1 MLDPPVNPLSRLHP
15 IEREKVQLQKHIE
28 KIKQIIFTNPYRHH
42 MQDWVRDKHQGA
54 IDGHD
59 RTVETSDS
67 FGADFNSERDLIKKY
82 KSQT

>member
-1 MLDPPVNPLSRLHP
+1 
-15 IEREKVQLQKHIE
+15 
-28 KIKQIIFTNPYRHH
+28 